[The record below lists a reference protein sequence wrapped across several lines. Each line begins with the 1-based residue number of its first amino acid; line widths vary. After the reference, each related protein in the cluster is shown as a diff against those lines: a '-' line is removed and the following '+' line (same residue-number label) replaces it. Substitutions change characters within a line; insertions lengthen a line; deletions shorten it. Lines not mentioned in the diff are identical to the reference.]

1 MLLASFLV
9 SAVFLGGGWPAQ
21 FLEPYIGHFFTTLL
35 AVGIM
40 MSKVFLFLFIYF
52 WIRATLPRFRY
63 DQMMNFC
70 WKVLLPLGLLN
81 LAVATVL
88 KLTIYA

>member
-1 MLLASFLV
+1 M
-9 SAVFLGGGWPAQ
+9 
-21 FLEPYIGHFFTTLL
+21 T
-35 AVGIM
+35 
-40 MSKVFLFLFIYF
+40 KVLLFLFFYF
-52 WIRATLPRFRY
+52 WLRATLPRFRY

-81 LAVATVL
+81 LAVATIL